1 MNNDNRLRNNRL
13 RNVIASVA
21 VPSGYVLVSTVFA
34 GDWSGWETMVFEC
47 HESGDVVS
55 WQEIDCR
62 RHNNLAEAV
71 SNHSE
76 FMREWR
82 SKE

>member
-1 MNNDNRLRNNRL
+1 MNQDNNNSL
-13 RNVIASVA
+13 HNVIASGA

-34 GDWSGWETMVFEC
+34 RDWRGWETMVFEC
-47 HESGDVVS
+47 FASGDVVS
-55 WQEIDCR
+55 WTDIDRR